1 MISEGSAKKAVV
13 GGLSMVS
20 TFLFFF
26 RDVLLYLT
34 WLSLLFLTPAPSF
47 DLNKAIAYVRETISL
62 LRN

>member
-34 WLSLLFLTPAPSF
+34 
-47 DLNKAIAYVRETISL
+47 
-62 LRN
+62 